1 MLVRSFSTSS
11 AVPKPLITILLP
23 ALAKTRANARPI
35 PVVEPVMT
43 AVLPRRSGI
52 FVPCVAFSHQIRSD
66 DRSNAMDRCEHSTNS
81 LAFVDPD
88 QADRDALL
96 KVSPVTEIR
105 AIAFLIRPSC
115 GGSEPVKKTGSYSL
129 KGAQQRLVA
138 QSMHQSRQMDK
149 RDWPRGCEIAPVQF

>member
-96 KVSPVTEIR
+96 KVSPATEIR

-115 GGSEPVKKTGSYSL
+115 GWREPVKKNRVLFFERRATTLG
-129 KGAQQRLVA
+129 GAI
-138 QSMHQSRQMDK
+138 D
-149 RDWPRGCEIAPVQF
+149 APVTSNGQTRLASRLRNCPG